1 MDEVEKLAV
10 PRFSLAERDR
20 RWRLVRQLMAEEGL
34 DVIVTAVNTG
44 HWDHFQANTRYLT
57 GVGGNCGEASA
68 VFPLEGEVTAIA
80 MAIPPLSL
88 LARLPGLGHRC
99 AQLQPLLREGH

>member
-1 MDEVEKLAV
+1 MDETEKLAV

-20 RWRLVRQLMAEEGL
+20 RWRLVRELMAKEGL

-57 GVGGNCGEASA
+57 GGRRC
-68 VFPLEGEVTAIA
+68 
-80 MAIPPLSL
+80 LSN
-88 LARLPGLGHRC
+88 RR
-99 AQLQPLLREGH
+99 